1 MASVQSRHG
10 GRRRAHVD
18 PHRLGGRRQRVSGP
32 LQRVRS
38 SYAALDRDQ
47 RFAAIAAIWLLL
59 AMFLPWYEKNVVI
72 PPSTKFASDSISAF
86 GAVSFVEA
94 AIFLVAAGVM
104 VLLLARADKR
114 AFHLPG
120 GDGTVIFAAGLW
132 ATALIFYRVF
142 DRPDVSGEGGT
153 VGIQWGFFVAFVA
166 AGALAFAGQRI
177 RAAGRPEP
185 RLAAAEPDE
194 AAPAPAPAPRRPRA
208 RRSDADADID
218 SDPRPAAAPADR
230 DEPARTAV
238 VPRSEAHTEVV
249 SSAARARRDR
259 AVTREDARQL
269 KFEGVVPEEPAAG
282 DEPPPR
288 PGEIPRAR
296 DRG

>member
-1 MASVQSRHG
+1 M
-10 GRRRAHVD
+10 
-18 PHRLGGRRQRVSGP
+18 SGA
-32 LQRVRS
+32 LQRARS
-38 SYAALDRDQ
+38 SYSALDRDQ
-47 RFAAIAAIWLLL
+47 RFAAAAAIWLLL
-59 AMFLPWYEKNVVI
+59 TMFLPWYEKNVVI
-72 PPSTKFASDSISAF
+72 PPSTTFASDSISAF

-104 VLLLARADKR
+104 VLLLARADTR

-185 RLAAAEPDE
+185 QLAVADPD
-194 AAPAPAPAPRRPRA
+194 PAPAPRRPRA
-208 RRSDADADID
+208 RRSDPGADAD
-218 SDPRPAAAPADR
+218 AGAPAQPTPAR
-230 DEPARTAV
+230 EEPAPTAV

-249 SSAARARRDR
+249 TSAAQARRDR

-269 KFEGVVPEEPAAG
+269 KFEAVPEEPAPD
-282 DEPPPR
+282 DEPPLR
-288 PGEIPRAR
+288 PGEIPRAH

>member
-1 MASVQSRHG
+1 M
-10 GRRRAHVD
+10 
-18 PHRLGGRRQRVSGP
+18 SGS
-32 LQRVRS
+32 LQRLRS

-47 RFAAIAAIWLLL
+47 RFAAVAAIWLLL

-72 PPSTKFASDSISAF
+72 PPSTRFASDSISAF

-177 RAAGRPEP
+177 RVARRPEP
-185 RLAAAEPDE
+185 PLPAATAPDPD
-194 AAPAPAPAPRRPRA
+194 PAAPAPRRPRA
-208 RRSDADADID
+208 HRSEDGASRPA
-218 SDPRPAAAPADR
+218 RAPAAAPDPAPR
-230 DEPARTAV
+230 DEPAPTAV
-238 VPRSEAHTEVV
+238 VPRSEARTEVV
-249 SSAARARRDR
+249 SSDAQARRDR

-269 KFEGVVPEEPAAG
+269 KFEGIPEEPAPD
-282 DEPPPR
+282 DEPPLR

>member
-1 MASVQSRHG
+1 MKHAAQQL
-10 GRRRAHVD
+10 RAAYV
-18 PHRLGGRRQRVSGP
+18 
-32 LQRVRS
+32 
-38 SYAALDRDQ
+38 ALDRDQ
-47 RFAAIAAIWLLL
+47 QFAAGAAVGLLL
-59 AMFLPWYEKNVVI
+59 AMFLPWYGKTVVL
-72 PPSTKFASDSISAF
+72 TGTRTFARDTISAF

-94 AIFLVAAGVM
+94 AIFLVAAGVL

-120 GDGTVIFAAGLW
+120 GDGTVIFGAGLW

-177 RAAGRPEP
+177 RAANRPEP
-185 RLAAAEPDE
+185 PLPAAEPVRPPRPGRE
-194 AAPAPAPAPRRPRA
+194 RAPRGS
-208 RRSDADADID
+208 SDET
-218 SDPRPAAAPADR
+218 AA
-230 DEPARTAV
+230 TAV
-238 VPRSEAHTEVV
+238 VPRDGPPAGGTR
-249 SSAARARRDR
+249 RAGASRNR

-269 KFEGVVPEEPAAG
+269 TFDDPS
-282 DEPPPR
+282 DEPPLR

-296 DRG
+296 DGG